1 MNILVIGGG
10 GREHALVWKLKQ
22 SPSAGR
28 IFCARGNP
36 GIAQL
41 AECVDIAPMDH
52 AALIA
57 FARENEVGLTVVGP
71 DDVIASG
78 IVDAFEAAGLRAF
91 GPRQAAARLESSKVF
106 AKSFMERHGIPTAR
120 SGSFDSHEAA
130 LAFLPEVGLPA
141 VIKADGLALGKG
153 VIIATTREEAEAALA
168 SIMVERR
175 FGGAGDQVVI
185 EEFLEGFE
193 CSVHALVDGRTYLL
207 FPFAQDHKRIGD
219 GDTGP
224 NTGGMGTYSPLPQM
238 GHEQEEQ
245 IRALVMDRFLEGVRK
260 DGLDFR
266 GMLFPGLMMTA
277 SGPRVLEFNCRFG
290 DPETQVL
297 LARLEG
303 DLVELL
309 CATAEGRLEGVAA
322 GWREESAVCVI
333 MASAGYPDAVRGGF
347 PIRGIE
353 KAEST
358 GAVVFHAGTR
368 RDAQLG
374 LVNSGGR
381 VLGVTARGTSLGQAV
396 EAAYDAVGRIE
407 FEGAQYRKDI
417 ASRGLKA

>member
-1 MNILVIGGG
+1 VIGGG

-22 SPSAGR
+22 SAAAGR

-36 GIAQL
+36 GIAQI
-41 AECVDIAPMDH
+41 AECVDIAPLDH
-52 AALIA
+52 DALIA

-78 IVDAFEAAGLRAF
+78 VVDAFEAAGLRAF

-120 SGSFDSHEAA
+120 SGSFDSYEAA

-153 VIIATTREEAEAALA
+153 VMIAATREEAEAALA
-168 SIMVERR
+168 AVMVERR

-224 NTGGMGTYSPLPQM
+224 NTGGMGTYSPLPQITAEM
-238 GHEQEEQ
+238 GEQ
-245 IRALVMDRFLEGVRK
+245 IRTLVMDRFLEGVRK

-277 SGPRVLEFNCRFG
+277 AGPRVLEFNCRFG

-297 LARLEG
+297 LTRLEG

-309 CATAEGRLEGVAA
+309 CATAEGRLA
-322 GWREESAVCVI
+322 GAEVRWRQESAVCVI
-333 MASAGYPDAVRGGF
+333 MASAGYPDTVRSGF
-347 PIRGIE
+347 PIHGIE
-353 KAEST
+353 SAEST

-368 RDAQLG
+368 RDPSLG
-374 LVNSGGR
+374 LVNAGGR
-381 VLGVTARGTSLGQAV
+381 VLGVTASGMTLGAAV
-396 EAAYDAVGRIE
+396 ESAYGAVGRIQ
-407 FEGAQYRKDI
+407 FEGVQYRKDI

>member
-22 SPSAGR
+22 SPLAGR

-36 GIAQL
+36 GIAQI
-41 AECVDIAPMDH
+41 AECVDVAPLDH
-52 AALIA
+52 EGLMA
-57 FARENEVGLTVVGP
+57 FARANEVGLTVVGP

-78 IVDAFEAAGLRAF
+78 IVDAFEAAGLRVF
-91 GPRQAAARLESSKVF
+91 GPRQAAAQLESSKVF

-120 SGSFDSHEAA
+120 SGSFDCFEAA
-130 LAFLPEVGLPA
+130 MAFLPTVGLPA

-153 VIIATTREEAEAALA
+153 VMIAATREEAEAALA
-168 SIMVERR
+168 TIMVERR
-175 FGGAGDQVVI
+175 FGGAGDRVVI

-193 CSVHALVDGRTYLL
+193 CSVHALVDGRTYLM

-224 NTGGMGTYSPLPQM
+224 NTGGMGTYSPLPQITAEM
-238 GHEQEEQ
+238 EEQ
-245 IRALVMDRFLEGVRK
+245 IRTLVMDRFLEGLRK
-260 DGLDFR
+260 DGVDYR

-277 SGPRVLEFNCRFG
+277 DGPRVLEFNCRFG

-297 LARLEG
+297 LARLDS

-309 CATAEGRLEGVAA
+309 CAVSEGRLEGVDAR
-322 GWREESAVCVI
+322 WKPESAVCVI
-333 MASAGYPDAVRGGF
+333 MASAGYPDAVRAGF
-347 PIRGIE
+347 PISGIVE
-353 KAEST
+353 AEAG

-368 RDAQLG
+368 QDLGVG

-381 VLGVTARGTSLGQAV
+381 VLGVTARGAGLAAAV
-396 EAAYDAVGRIE
+396 GSAYEAVGRIQ

-417 ASRGLKA
+417 ASRGLGI

>member
-1 MNILVIGGG
+1 MIGGG

-22 SPSAGR
+22 SAAAGR

-36 GIAQL
+36 GIAQI
-41 AECVDIAPMDH
+41 AECVDIAPLDH
-52 AALIA
+52 DALIA

-78 IVDAFEAAGLRAF
+78 VVDAFEAAGLRAF

-153 VIIATTREEAEAALA
+153 VMIAATREEAEAALA
-168 SIMVERR
+168 AVMVERR

-224 NTGGMGTYSPLPQM
+224 NTGGMGTYSPLPQITPEM
-238 GHEQEEQ
+238 EEQ
-245 IRALVMDRFLEGVRK
+245 IRTLVMDRFLEGVRK

-277 SGPRVLEFNCRFG
+277 AGPRVLEFNCRFG

-297 LARLEG
+297 LTRLEG

-309 CATAEGRLEGVAA
+309 CATAEGRLEGAKVR
-322 GWREESAVCVI
+322 WREESAVCVI
-333 MASAGYPDAVRGGF
+333 MASAGYPDTVRSGF
-347 PIRGIE
+347 PIHGIE
-353 KAEST
+353 SAEST

-368 RDAQLG
+368 RDPSRG
-374 LVNSGGR
+374 LVNAGGR
-381 VLGVTARGTSLGQAV
+381 VLGVTASGATLGAAV
-396 EAAYDAVGRIE
+396 ESAYGAVERIE
-407 FEGAQYRKDI
+407 FEGVQYRKDI

>member
-1 MNILVIGGG
+1 MIGGG

-22 SPSAGR
+22 SAAAGR

-36 GIAQL
+36 GIAQI
-41 AECVDIAPMDH
+41 AECVDIAPLDH
-52 AALIA
+52 DALIA

-78 IVDAFEAAGLRAF
+78 VVDAFEAAGLRAF

-120 SGSFDSHEAA
+120 SGSFDSYEAA

-153 VIIATTREEAEAALA
+153 VMIAATREEAEAALA
-168 SIMVERR
+168 AVMVERR

-224 NTGGMGTYSPLPQM
+224 NTGGMGTYSPLPQITPEM
-238 GHEQEEQ
+238 EEQ
-245 IRALVMDRFLEGVRK
+245 IRTLVMDRFLEGVRK

-277 SGPRVLEFNCRFG
+277 AGPRVLEFNCRFG

-297 LARLEG
+297 LTRLEG

-309 CATAEGRLEGVAA
+309 CATAEGRLEGAKVR
-322 GWREESAVCVI
+322 WREESAVCVI
-333 MASAGYPDAVRGGF
+333 MASAGYPDTVRSGF
-347 PIRGIE
+347 PIHGIE
-353 KAEST
+353 SAEST

-368 RDAQLG
+368 RDPSRG
-374 LVNSGGR
+374 LVNAGGR
-381 VLGVTARGTSLGQAV
+381 VLGVTASGATLGAAV
-396 EAAYDAVGRIE
+396 ESAYGAVERIE
-407 FEGAQYRKDI
+407 FEGVQYRKDI

>member
-1 MNILVIGGG
+1 MIGGG

-22 SPSAGR
+22 SAAAGR

-36 GIAQL
+36 GIAQI
-41 AECVDIAPMDH
+41 AECVDIAPLDH
-52 AALIA
+52 DALIA

-78 IVDAFEAAGLRAF
+78 VVDAFEAAGLRAF

-120 SGSFDSHEAA
+120 SGSFDSYEAA

-153 VIIATTREEAEAALA
+153 VMIAATREEAEAALA
-168 SIMVERR
+168 AVMVERR

-224 NTGGMGTYSPLPQM
+224 NTGGMGTYSPLPQITAEM
-238 GHEQEEQ
+238 GEQ
-245 IRALVMDRFLEGVRK
+245 IRTLVMDRFLEGVRK

-277 SGPRVLEFNCRFG
+277 AGPRVLEFNCRFG

-297 LARLEG
+297 LTRLEG

-309 CATAEGRLEGVAA
+309 CATAEGRLA
-322 GWREESAVCVI
+322 GAEVRWRQESAVCVI
-333 MASAGYPDAVRGGF
+333 MASAGYPDTVRSGF
-347 PIRGIE
+347 PIHGIE
-353 KAEST
+353 SAEST

-368 RDAQLG
+368 RDPSLG
-374 LVNSGGR
+374 LVNAGGR
-381 VLGVTARGTSLGQAV
+381 VLGVTASGMTLGAAV
-396 EAAYDAVGRIE
+396 ESAYGAVGRIQ
-407 FEGAQYRKDI
+407 FEGVQYRKDI